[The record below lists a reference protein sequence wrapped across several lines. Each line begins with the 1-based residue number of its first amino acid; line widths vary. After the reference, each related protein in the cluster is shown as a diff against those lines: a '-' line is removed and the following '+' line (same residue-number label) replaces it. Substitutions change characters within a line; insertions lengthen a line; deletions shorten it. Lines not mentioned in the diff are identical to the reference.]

1 MVDTRYR
8 SIYSSITAGSF
19 SPPGEA
25 NKPVPLQMT
34 TKIIPRQK
42 HQTKTVSFVGLYPPR
57 TMGIFLHPL

>member
-19 SPPGEA
+19 SPPGGSKQTRA
-25 NKPVPLQMT
+25 PTND
-34 TKIIPRQK
+34 
-42 HQTKTVSFVGLYPPR
+42 HQNNSQTETSTKTVSFVGLYPPQ